1 MSDITPE
8 FVQVVSDWTGVP
20 AEFLTGDTAADVW
33 DSAARAEAWRVST
46 SAPAPPLPPP
56 TAAVSAS
63 VPYKPITPQPLGEVS
78 VMDAY
83 RQGRL
88 ADRGAPVPPPRAPRS
103 RRGMP
108 W

>member
-1 MSDITPE
+1 LSDITPE
-8 FVQVVSDWTGVP
+8 FVRAVSDETGVP
-20 AEFLTGDTAADVW
+20 EWLLTQGGINTTEGIW
-33 DSAARAEAWRVST
+33 SRARDAVNWKT
-46 SAPAPPLPPP
+46 GTAPPRPQ

-63 VPYKPITPQPLGEVS
+63 VPYKPMTPQPLGEVS

-88 ADRGAPVPPPRAPRS
+88 ADRGAPAPPPRAPRD